1 MNLCAHSRWY
11 AAKRL
16 QTCNPK
22 HQVGILYSF
31 PCCYYWSSW
40 TFEHILVVKWSWT
53 VAWSCWDFSVSMQ
66 FVLVSSVSM
75 QQEPPAGAPASA
87 RGGWYKYTCTHNTM
101 FGFHCVVLTTI
112 WNGSLGGWVLLSNA
126 SWNTK
131 SLKVRGLKKSEPLT
145 LNPFLFINFKC
156 SNRKGK
162 LCSQKRWPPLVG
174 G

>member
-1 MNLCAHSRWY
+1 MFLYILGKFSPCSKGLSFFQNLGFWY
-11 AAKRL
+11 AFCKF
-16 QTCNPK
+16 
-22 HQVGILYSF
+22 S
-31 PCCYYWSSW
+31 
-40 TFEHILVVKWSWT
+40 
-53 VAWSCWDFSVSMQ
+53 DFSRRLAPQSWDLPGLAR
-66 FVLVSSVSM
+66 FELPWLT
-75 QQEPPAGAPASA
+75 PPAARAASGCPSK
-87 RGGWYKYTCTHNTM
+87 RQGGWYKYTCTHNTM

-162 LCSQKRWPPLVG
+162 LCSQKPWPPLVG